1 MSLRVREA
9 GPDHAHAPAVWLIHG
24 MLFDSSMWDP
34 IAERLARRYRV
45 VWADLRGHGGSSV
58 SDVPLT
64 PQLLADDQFWLMEQ
78 LGIGRC
84 ALVGFSLGGLISVFM
99 ALESAQRFTRLVL
112 SNTSASPERG
122 LARLR
127 LLAMAAVV
135 RVAGPLGL
143 VTGET
148 VKAMF
153 SHPFRK
159 QHPEIVRSWRKRLSG
174 MSGHGMHAVARMVA
188 NRPDMLA
195 RTVSIELPT
204 LVIGSSRDTV
214 TPIVH
219 AQNLAQTIPD
229 ARLAIIDGAGHGSPI
244 EQPDAWLGHV
254 ETFLRTP

>member
-1 MSLRVREA
+1 
-9 GPDHAHAPAVWLIHG
+9 
-24 MLFDSSMWDP
+24 MLFDSSMWDL
-34 IAERLARRYRV
+34 IAGRLATRYRV

-64 PQLLADDQFWLMEQ
+64 PQLLADDQLWLMEQ
-78 LGIGRC
+78 LDISRC
-84 ALVGFSLGGLISVFM
+84 ALVGFSLGGLISIFM
-99 ALESAQRFTRLVL
+99 ALESQQRFTRLVL

-135 RVAGPLGL
+135 RLAGPLGL

-153 SHPFRK
+153 SPPFRK
-159 QHPEIVRSWRKRLSG
+159 QHPEIVRFWRERLSR
-174 MSGHGMHAVARMVA
+174 MSGQGMHAVARMVA

-195 RTVSIELPT
+195 RTSAIELPT
-204 LVIGSSRDTV
+204 LVLGSSRDTV

-219 AQNLAQTIPD
+219 ARNLT
-229 ARLAIIDGAGHGSPI
+229 RTVRGSKLAVIEGAGHGAPI
-244 EQPDAWLGHV
+244 EQPDAWLGRV
-254 ETFLRTP
+254 EAFLRTP